1 MIRRRL
7 ALGALTVFA
16 AATLGLGNIA
26 RGADEPPVTIPVILP
41 LTGGGA
47 FIGATQRRSLEMLEA
62 YVNRG
67 GGIKGRPLKFAFNDD
82 QTSPQV
88 AVQLASS
95 LAKQSPIVVGS
106 SLSAMCKAIAPIFK
120 DGPVQYCLSPAI
132 YPAKG
137 AYTFST
143 SASTKDLQ
151 VAGIR
156 YFRERGLKKIALL
169 ATTDSSGQDGVD
181 DINEALKRPENADMK
196 LVATERFAPS
206 DQSVTAQLS
215 RIKAAQP
222 QALIV
227 WVPGTPFATALRG
240 IQDVGLDVPVESTS
254 ANMIKAQ
261 LTQYSAFIPK
271 ELYFGGI
278 TYAAGLAENP
288 KVKEQQANFDG
299 WLKAN
304 NVEKD
309 LQTGMAW
316 DAGLI
321 ITDAL
326 RHLGPNAKPEDIK
339 NFIEGLHDFPGIVGM
354 YDFREFTQRGV
365 GVKEVV
371 MMRWQAGSGWST
383 ASKYGGAL
391 K

>member
-16 AATLGLGNIA
+16 AATLGLGTIA
-26 RGADEPPVTIPVILP
+26 RGADEPPVSIPVILP

-67 GGIKGRPLKFAFNDD
+67 GGIKGRQLKFSFNDD

-95 LAKQSPIVVGS
+95 LAKQSPIVIGS

-120 DGPVQYCLSPAI
+120 DGPVHYCLSPAI

-151 VAGIR
+151 VAGLR
-156 YFRERGLKKIALL
+156 FLREKGYKKIAVL

-181 DINEALKRPENADMK
+181 DINEAIKRPENAGMTI
-196 LVATERFAPS
+196 VATERFAPS
-206 DQSVTAQLS
+206 DQSVTAQVS
-215 RIKAAQP
+215 RIKAAGP
-222 QALIV
+222 QALII

-240 IQDVGLDVPVESTS
+240 VQDVGLDVPVISAS

-278 TYAAGLAENP
+278 TYAAGIAQNA
-288 KVKEQQANFDG
+288 KVKEAQANFDG

-309 LQTGMAW
+309 LQVGMAW

-321 ITDAL
+321 LTDAL
-326 RHLGPNAKPEDIK
+326 RHLGPTAKADDIR
-339 NFIEGLHDFPGIVGM
+339 NYIEGLHDFPGIVGM
-354 YDFREFTQRGV
+354 YDFREGNQRGV
-365 GVKEVV
+365 GVQDVI
-371 MMRWQAGSGWST
+371 MMRWQPTSGWST
-383 ASKYGGAL
+383 ASTYGGNL